1 MFVFN
6 KMNTPFNL
14 FMNCREKQSLKLIID
29 KEEEYESTVPGT
41 YYQLNT
47 GIIYIA
53 HSLVHFFIQIF

>member
-47 GIIYIA
+47 GIIYIG
-53 HSLVHFFIQIF
+53 L